1 MNEYC
6 SYLWQTYNTLCYLDC
21 KMYFDS
27 FILKKNMKYIK
38 YTKYINFIICYN
50 LT

>member
-21 KMYFDS
+21 KMYFNN
-27 FILKKNMKYIK
+27 FILKKYEIHKIHKIHKLYNM
-38 YTKYINFIICYN
+38 
-50 LT
+50 L